1 MKIIDLLNKIAKG
14 ELEDLT
20 LVHFCKNNCL
30 TKYHKTDN
38 RFEFMY
44 KGDWNN
50 YFHLIDIEELN
61 EEVAIIENLEEVEDK
76 EYEDIEELTING
88 KEISYG
94 AMNEW
99 LCMATNNEKKICS
112 GIEGMAMTVNA
123 LIRNQKYILERL
135 DK

>member
-38 RFEFMY
+38 RFEFMD

-50 YFHLIDIEELN
+50 YFRLIDIEELN

-76 EYEDIEELTING
+76 EYEDIEEITQ
-88 KEISYG
+88 ECFDHWTQ
-94 AMNEW
+94 A
-99 LCMATNNEKKICS
+99 KKI
-112 GIEGMAMTVNA
+112 NA
-123 LIRNQKYILERL
+123 LIRNQKYILERINRGE
-135 DK
+135 

>member
-1 MKIIDLLNKIAKG
+1 MNKIRIIDLLNKIAKG

-38 RFEFMY
+38 RFEFMD

-61 EEVAIIENLEEVEDK
+61 EEVAIIENLKEVEDK
-76 EYEDIEELTING
+76 EYEDIEEIDIEELGRREDFYPAKQDRVLQN
-88 KEISYG
+88 EI
-94 AMNEW
+94 
-99 LCMATNNEKKICS
+99 
-112 GIEGMAMTVNA
+112 NA
-123 LIRNQKYILERL
+123 LIRNQKYILEQL
-135 DK
+135 NKEGK

>member
-1 MKIIDLLNKIAKG
+1 MRVIDLLNKIAKG

-38 RFEFMY
+38 RFEFMD

-61 EEVAIIENLEEVEDK
+61 EEVAIIENLEEVEYK
-76 EYEDIEELTING
+76 EYEELEELEIQHIEDTQHLIMKDTI
-88 KEISYG
+88 
-94 AMNEW
+94 
-99 LCMATNNEKKICS
+99 
-112 GIEGMAMTVNA
+112 NA
-123 LIRNQKYILERL
+123 LIRNQKKIIERL
-135 DK
+135 DKGE

>member
-38 RFEFMY
+38 RFEFMD
-44 KGDWNN
+44 KGVWNN

-76 EYEDIEELTING
+76 EYEDIDYADNLEQGEYIDYANDYEVKFDIVKNRRLI
-88 KEISYG
+88 
-94 AMNEW
+94 
-99 LCMATNNEKKICS
+99 
-112 GIEGMAMTVNA
+112 NA
-123 LIRNQKYILERL
+123 LIRNQKYILEQL
-135 DK
+135 NKEGK

>member
-38 RFEFMY
+38 RFEFMD

-76 EYEDIEELTING
+76 EYECIEEIL
-88 KEISYG
+88 
-94 AMNEW
+94 NEE
-99 LCMATNNEKKICS
+99 LEECECLRDVVYFYQTRVNE
-112 GIEGMAMTVNA
+112 
-123 LIRNQKYILERL
+123 LIRNQKKIIERL

>member
-1 MKIIDLLNKIAKG
+1 MNKIRIIDLLNKIAKG

-38 RFEFMY
+38 RFEFMD

-61 EEVAIIENLEEVEDK
+61 EEVAIKENLEEVEGK
-76 EYEDIEELTING
+76 EYEDIEEFKEYKLINTRDIL
-88 KEISYG
+88 ELEMII
-94 AMNEW
+94 N
-99 LCMATNNEKKICS
+99 KINADYNYK
-112 GIEGMAMTVNA
+112 INA
-123 LIRNQKYILERL
+123 LIRNQKYILEQL
-135 DK
+135 NKESK